1 MSYVH
6 RNVSVIFKLWDFN
19 HTANAED
26 AMKYLSAFKVIW
38 AVLKAGRMLYVIK
51 GFISGSP
58 NKFLHNLNSWKTL
71 TTKARGI

>member
-6 RNVSVIFKLWDFN
+6 RNVSVIFKQWDFN

-38 AVLKAGRMLYVIK
+38 AVLKAWMLYVIK

-58 NKFLHNLNSWKTL
+58 NKFVHNLNSWKTL
-71 TTKARGI
+71 TTKTRGK